1 MHFEQPTVSFHDQAG
16 IIHFIS
22 YDEALQRGIVP
33 VREVAVEIV
42 DDPQLLKEVRSLLSR
57 GKTLEAMQIYVRHT
71 HCNLITAQQVIEQ
84 LKKTP

>member
-1 MHFEQPTVSFHDQAG
+1 MTIGVLMHFEQPTVSFHDQAG

-42 DDPQLLKEVRSLLSR
+42 DDPQLLKEVRSLHNR
-57 GKTLEAMQIYVRHT
+57 
-71 HCNLITAQQVIEQ
+71 
-84 LKKTP
+84 